1 MLSCSIFAE
10 GELIAA
16 DQPPQ
21 HSRSGAGRASLSVG
35 DILDRLADTES
46 VMGGLVDNVMSNL
59 SEAQIAAIATKLGT
73 DPEQARNAIEH
84 ALPLIVG
91 GMAQNASTAQ
101 GASALNNALREHAGF
116 NVSDVLS
123 GVLSGSGNSTS
134 GSSISSSSISSIGG
148 AILGHIFGGNQA
160 AANQGLGQTT
170 GLGQQNA
177 GQLMAILAPIVMSA
191 LANHAQSQGLSPGGL
206 GGMLG
211 QESQQIQQQ
220 GGLVGG
226 LLSAVLNHGGGNLDL
241 SHLLQSAG
249 GLLGAF
255 RRH

>member
-1 MLSCSIFAE
+1 
-10 GELIAA
+10 
-16 DQPPQ
+16 
-21 HSRSGAGRASLSVG
+21 
-35 DILDRLADTES
+35 
-46 VMGGLVDNVMSNL
+46 MGGLVDSVMSNL

-73 DPEQARNAIEH
+73 DPQQARNAIEH

-101 GASALNNALREHAGF
+101 GANALNNALGEHAGF
-116 NVSDVLS
+116 NISDVLS
-123 GVLSGSGNSTS
+123 GVLSGSSNGTS
-134 GSSISSSSISSIGG
+134 GSTSSIGG

-191 LANHAQSQGLSPGGL
+191 LANHAQGQNLSPGGL

-226 LLSAVLNHGGGNLDL
+226 LLSAVLSHSGGHLDL
-241 SHLLQSAG
+241 SHLLQGAG

-255 RRH
+255 TRH

>member
-1 MLSCSIFAE
+1 
-10 GELIAA
+10 
-16 DQPPQ
+16 
-21 HSRSGAGRASLSVG
+21 
-35 DILDRLADTES
+35 
-46 VMGGLVDNVMSNL
+46 MGGLVDNVMANL

-101 GASALNNALREHAGF
+101 GANALNNALSEHAGF

-134 GSSISSSSISSIGG
+134 GSSVSSIGG
-148 AILGHIFGGNQA
+148 AILGHIFGGNQT

-191 LANHAQSQGLSPGGL
+191 LANHAQGQNLSPGGL

-226 LLSAVLNHGGGNLDL
+226 LLSAVLSHGGGHLDL
-241 SHLLQSAG
+241 SHLLQGAG

-255 RRH
+255 TRH

>member
-1 MLSCSIFAE
+1 M
-10 GELIAA
+10 
-16 DQPPQ
+16 
-21 HSRSGAGRASLSVG
+21 ASLV
-35 DILDRLADTES
+35 DS
-46 VMGGLVDNVMSNL
+46 VMGNL

-73 DPEQARNAIEH
+73 DPAQARNAIEH

-91 GMAQNASTAQ
+91 GMAQNASTPQ
-101 GASALNNALREHAGF
+101 GANALNNALGEHAGF
-116 NVSDVLS
+116 NISDVLS
-123 GVLSGSGNSTS
+123 GVLNGGSSASGSG
-134 GSSISSSSISSIGG
+134 IGG

-177 GQLMAILAPIVMSA
+177 GELMAILAPIVMSA

-255 RRH
+255 RPH

>member
-1 MLSCSIFAE
+1 M
-10 GELIAA
+10 G
-16 DQPPQ
+16 
-21 HSRSGAGRASLSVG
+21 SLV
-35 DILDRLADTES
+35 DS
-46 VMGGLVDNVMSNL
+46 VMGNL

-73 DPEQARNAIEH
+73 DPTQARNAIEH

-101 GASALNNALREHAGF
+101 GASALNNALGEHAGF
-116 NVSDVLS
+116 SISDVLS
-123 GVLSGSGNSTS
+123 GVLSGSGGGAS
-134 GSSISSSSISSIGG
+134 GSGMGG

-170 GLGQQNA
+170 GLGEQNA

-191 LANHAQSQGLSPGGL
+191 LANHAQGQNLSPGGL

-226 LLSAVLNHGGGNLDL
+226 LLSAVLNHSGGHLDL
-241 SHLLQSAG
+241 SHLLQGAG

-255 RRH
+255 TRH